1 MPVLKVKRGEK
12 KALQVIAPALQQH
25 IIPLMEIVERKSER
39 VPNIN
44 HHLDTAFKDLDL
56 SIRPY
61 ARFLFDTREIAP
73 DGPAAVAEVYRRAA
87 TARMRFTPVT
97 GLSRSADVSAALS
110 HRSNGIAV
118 RLTRAEFEAG
128 ELTRD
133 LRAFL
138 SRHGLAPEELDLVV
152 DLGAVEDLIA
162 EGVANLTQ
170 EFLAAVPDQTR
181 WRTLTVTACAFPMSM
196 RGVDRHSSQIVERAE
211 WRAWRNLLHPVRQSL
226 RRLPTFGDYAIQ
238 HPKGVEGFDPRTMQV
253 SATVRYTLPNDW
265 LLIKG
270 ESTRTVAAT
279 QQFPRLAK
287 RLVYGDLHSHFAGGT
302 HCSGCKSIKAAAD
315 GAPKL
320 GSAETWRRLGTIHH
334 ITMVMDGLAALPWP

>member
-87 TARMRFTPVT
+87 TARM
-97 GLSRSADVSAALS
+97 
-110 HRSNGIAV
+110 

-211 WRAWRNLLHPVRQSL
+211 WRAWR
-226 RRLPTFGDYAIQ
+226 
-238 HPKGVEGFDPRTMQV
+238 
-253 SATVRYTLPNDW
+253 
-265 LLIKG
+265 
-270 ESTRTVAAT
+270 
-279 QQFPRLAK
+279 
-287 RLVYGDLHSHFAGGT
+287 
-302 HCSGCKSIKAAAD
+302 
-315 GAPKL
+315 
-320 GSAETWRRLGTIHH
+320 
-334 ITMVMDGLAALPWP
+334 